1 VRSDHF
7 DSMTPAID
15 ATEVAY
21 LVRVIV
27 RAEDAAP

>member
-1 VRSDHF
+1 
-7 DSMTPAID
+7 MTPAID